1 MRRHRATARL
11 RLGGE
16 GGSSAPARFESRI
29 FSPGGSEEPGG
40 RSRLRALAVGM
51 LLALLIH
58 AGVLASLLW
67 RAELA
72 PIREKLLRVILFAPR
87 AAETAAPPPAAAAPA
102 PAPLPP
108 VPKPAIARAPRP
120 LPRPSAAAPEP
131 APPSDAPASD
141 TAADRAAPIA
151 SATAPGDRVTTSA
164 RPRYKHNPEPP
175 YPALALRRRQEGVVL
190 LMVRDDAAGRPESV
204 AVRTSSGFR
213 MLDEAAVEAVRAWE
227 FEPGRRDGEPVASQ
241 VEVPIEFQLE
251 RR

>member
-1 MRRHRATARL
+1 
-11 RLGGE
+11 
-16 GGSSAPARFESRI
+16 
-29 FSPGGSEEPGG
+29 
-40 RSRLRALAVGM
+40 M
-51 LLALLIH
+51 LPALLIH
-58 AGVLASLLW
+58 AGVLAAVFW
-67 RAELA
+67 RAEQA
-72 PIREKLLRVILFAPR
+72 PIGEKPVRVILFAPR
-87 AAETAAPPPAAAAPA
+87 AAETAAPPPTAAA

-190 LMVRDDAAGRPESV
+190 LMVRVDAAGRPESV
-204 AVRTSSGFR
+204 AVRTRSGFR
-213 MLDEAAVEAVRAWE
+213 VLDEAAVEAVRAWE